1 MAVDSSGEVFNA
13 APAATGSG
21 GFTFASDEP
30 SLSAMDLDIQA
41 DDALLIQSMNIVP
54 PGLNLRGRSLLDMAV
69 PEDRSMMREAVD
81 HVLLNG
87 GMQRVRIRLDMGDSP
102 YALLGI
108 AKLSGP
114 IPLGVSGLF
123 CDEQLSV
130 FGDGVDEVALY
141 RELFERLPISLYFKD
156 EQAKILLANTSL
168 VRDLGFGHARDVVGK
183 SSNELLPEGLGP
195 SRGDGDL
202 EVIESGMPR
211 VGVTEFEEYPDG
223 SSKVVHTSRYPVRNR
238 NGRLV
243 GTMGFSHDVTQ
254 SARVVEAL
262 ARSEQRYALA
272 AKASRDG
279 IWDYSFERD
288 SFELSPRM
296 CELLSMPPTDE
307 PVDASEIYALFDE
320 EDAYRLQHAFRDGSS
335 ETFEQLVC
343 IRPEA
348 GREVWIEVVGTAL
361 ISDGEVVRLIGSA
374 ADITE
379 DREQEARL
387 RHLARHDPLTGLAN
401 RRLLVSRVNEA
412 LEDGV
417 DATLLSLDLDNF
429 KVINDSLGHQA
440 GDDVLCQI
448 AERLGTVTGPDH
460 LLGRLGGDEFAILIN
475 GESHE
480 TAETIASQMVE
491 AVRRELNVSG
501 LDLFTT
507 ASIGV
512 VHLSAEYENANQVF
526 RDADIALYSAKAN
539 GKSRLEVFEPQ
550 LRIAADDELDRQVV
564 VRRAVQNNA
573 FFLMYQPIFDTTTRQ
588 LTGVEALLR
597 LTQEDG
603 TIQAPAAFLPYLE
616 QTELILEVGE
626 WVIDEALNTLANWK
640 KRHVVAE
647 NFRMGLNVSRKQF
660 QGDRLGQF
668 VIEAIE
674 RHGLTGEDVI
684 IEVTETA
691 VADADSFISDTLQML
706 RSSGIKIALDDFGTG
721 QSSLAVLH
729 DLPVDIVKIDKSFT
743 NRINAEHVEPVTR
756 AALWLAKSMGLVTV
770 AEGVETE
777 GQFDWLV
784 AHSCDMVQGY
794 LLSRPVLA
802 PEVPQLFARLQTKIE
817 PAPEPARVWDSS
829 DDLASSA
836 WDALKGNSSK
846 PPTLADW
853 AQQVQERIAALE
865 R

>member
-1 MAVDSSGEVFNA
+1 MTVDSSDEVFDVV
-13 APAATGSG
+13 PAESGRG

-30 SLSAMDLDIQA
+30 SLSAMDVDLQA
-41 DDALLIQSMNIVP
+41 DDALLIQATNIVP
-54 PGLNLRGRSLLDMAV
+54 PGLNVRDRSLLDMAV
-69 PEDRSMMREAVD
+69 PEDRPLLRDAVD
-81 HVLLNG
+81 HVLENG

-102 YALLGI
+102 YALVGV
-108 AKLSGP
+108 AKLSGANP
-114 IPLGVSGLF
+114 IGVSGLF
-123 CDEQLSV
+123 CDAELSM
-130 FGDGVDEVALY
+130 FGEGVDEMSLY
-141 RELFERLPISLYFKD
+141 RELFERLPVSLYFKD
-156 EQAKILLANTSL
+156 VNARILRANTSL
-168 VRDLGFGHARDVVGK
+168 VRDLGFGHARDVIGK
-183 SSNELLPEGLGP
+183 TSDDLLPESLGP

-211 VGVTEFEEYPDG
+211 VGVTEFEQYPDG

-238 NGRLV
+238 VGRLV

-279 IWDYSFERD
+279 IWDYDLESD
-288 SFELSPRM
+288 TFELSPRM
-296 CELLSMPPTDE
+296 CELLGIAPTSE
-307 PVDASEIYALFDE
+307 PIAASEVYAVFEDE
-320 EDAYRLQHAFRDGSS
+320 YADRLRHAYRYEVD
-335 ETFEQLVC
+335 ETFEELVC
-343 IRPEA
+343 IRSES
-348 GREVWIEVVGTAL
+348 GETTWLEVVGTAL
-361 ISDGEVVRLIGSA
+361 VSDGEVVRLIGSA

-401 RRLLVSRVNEA
+401 RRLLVRRVNEA
-412 LEDGV
+412 LEEGV
-417 DATLLSLDLDNF
+417 TATLLSLDLDYF

-448 AERLGTVTGPDH
+448 AERLGDVAGPDQ
-460 LLGRLGGDEFAILIN
+460 LLGRLGGDEFAVLITE
-475 GESHE
+475 ESPE
-480 TAETIASQMVE
+480 AAVE
-491 AVRRELNVSG
+491 MAREMIGATRRELNVSG

-512 VHLSAEYENANQVF
+512 VHLSNDYDNANQVF
-526 RDADIALYSAKAN
+526 RDADIALYSAKAK
-539 GKSRLEVFEPQ
+539 GKSRLEVFEPE
-550 LRIAADDELDRQVV
+550 LRVAADDELDRQVV

-573 FFLMYQPIFDTTTRQ
+573 FFLLYQPIFDTTTRQ

-603 TIQAPAAFLPYLE
+603 TVQSPAVFLPYLE

-626 WVIDEALNTLANWK
+626 WVIDTALKTLADWK
-640 KRHVVAE
+640 QQNLVADS
-647 NFRMGLNVSRKQF
+647 FRMGLNVSRKQF
-660 QGDRLGQF
+660 QGDRLGLF
-668 VIEAIE
+668 VIDAIE

-691 VADADSFISDTLQML
+691 VAAADSFISDTLEML
-706 RSSGIKIALDDFGTG
+706 RASGIKVALDDFGTG

-743 NRINAEHVEPVTR
+743 NRINAEKAEPVTR

-777 GQFDWLV
+777 SQFDWLV

-802 PEVPQLFARLQTKIE
+802 PEVPQLFARLQTEIDRPLE
-817 PAPEPARVWDSS
+817 PTRSWDSAE
-829 DDLASSA
+829 DKEASA
-836 WDALKGNSSK
+836 WDALSANSSK
-846 PPTLADW
+846 RPTLAEW
-853 AQQVQERIAALE
+853 ALQVQRRISVE
-865 R
+865 